1 MADKP
6 NSLSLGSVLD
16 SAHKVSI
23 TLILATI
30 LRSLMCESIYV
41 CHNTSMI
48 GCSHDVFSLSLTLFL
63 KFFPLL

>member
-16 SAHKVSI
+16 SAYKVSI

-30 LRSLMCESIYV
+30 LRPLMYESIYV
-41 CHNTSMI
+41 CHNTFMI
-48 GCSHDVFSLSLTLFL
+48 GCSLDVFSLSLTFFL
-63 KFFPLL
+63 KLFTLL

>member
-16 SAHKVSI
+16 SAYKVSI

-30 LRSLMCESIYV
+30 LGPPTCESINV
-41 CHNTSMI
+41 RHNTFMI
-48 GCSHDVFSLSLTLFL
+48 GCSHDVFSLSLTFFL
-63 KFFPLL
+63 KLFPLL